1 MIIEFMSYFM
11 FIGGLTAFPLIAIVG
26 FITEEEFRNPFVALI
41 IIFYILIGVRIWQNH
56 TRKR

>member
-1 MIIEFMSYFM
+1 MIIEYASAILY
-11 FIGGLTAFPLIAIVG
+11 ISGLTAFPLIAIVG

-41 IIFYILIGVRIWQNH
+41 IIFYILIGVRIWQNR